1 MLDLKAIELFLQE
14 VGESKGLQKDEL
26 FDAIEESM
34 AAAYKRQYGDR
45 GQIIRAKL
53 DRETGEVDFFRIKEV
68 VIPEKI
74 ISEEEHEAMSKEEY
88 MKAKDEEG
96 KTKFIDER
104 HILLETAVLIKSDAK
119 AGDELIFDLERKDDF
134 GRLAAMSAKQT
145 IRRKMREVEGAYI
158 KKEFGDLEG
167 EIVHGKVL
175 REDNGS
181 YFIDLGKAE
190 GTLPF
195 NEQIKGEV
203 FKTGD
208 NIKAYLLETKGN
220 RGEIELRVSRTHPEF
235 LKKLFEI
242 EVPELREG
250 LVEIKKVVREAGNR
264 AKVSVVSYA
273 DGIDAV
279 GTLVGPSGS
288 RTLVVS
294 RELNGEKIDIVEFS
308 EDSAELIKAAL
319 SPAEVLEITVD
330 EEEKKAVVVVPKEQ
344 ISLAIGRGGQ
354 NARLVAKL
362 TGFRV
367 DIQTDEEKKEELEN
381 EEKSEDGKDGEVEAS
396 EKISEE
402 KELKNSDEITEEKV
416 EVVFEEKNNV
426 EGEIVEV
433 KNEVKSEEVK
443 KD

>member
-26 FDAIEESM
+26 FAAIEESM

-53 DRETGEVDFFRIKEV
+53 DRDTGEVDFFRIKEV
-68 VIPEKI
+68 VVPEQI

-88 MKAKDEEG
+88 MQAKDEEG

-104 HILLETAVLIKSDAK
+104 HIMLETAVLIKSDAK

-145 IRRKMREVEGAYI
+145 IKRKLREVESEYI

-167 EIVHGKVL
+167 EIIHGKVL
-175 REDNGS
+175 REDNGT
-181 YFIDLGKAE
+181 YYIDLGKAE
-190 GTLPF
+190 GSLPF

-208 NIKAYLLETKGN
+208 NIKAYLLETKEN

-273 DGIDAV
+273 DGIDPV

-308 EDSAELIKAAL
+308 EDSSELIKSAL

-330 EEEKKAVVVVPKEQ
+330 EEERKAVVVVPKEQ

-362 TGFRV
+362 TGFQV
-367 DIQTDEEKKEELEN
+367 DIQTDEESKEKIEEK
-381 EEKSEDGKDGEVEAS
+381 EKSEDVP
-396 EKISEE
+396 
-402 KELKNSDEITEEKV
+402 
-416 EVVFEEKNNV
+416 EEKNNLE
-426 EGEIVEV
+426 EGVVEV
-433 KNEVKSEEVK
+433 ENEVKSEEIK